1 MIILLIPLKYTSL
14 LIAAISKKI
23 VTIIVLGNHIY
34 EGGEI
39 VNDFDAI
46 YQQYGKT
53 VYCFLLSL
61 SRDESL
67 AEELTQ
73 ETMFRAIM
81 NINSFR
87 GDSKPSVWL
96 CQIGKNLYFE
106 WLKKSKRTIPIDD
119 SLATYDSGYD
129 IAEAFADKDIA
140 NQILKYL
147 HKLEEPYTEVFML
160 HALGDIP
167 LTRISQLF
175 GKSDSWARVTY
186 YRATAIITSKLKEGE
201 K

>member
-1 MIILLIPLKYTSL
+1 M
-14 LIAAISKKI
+14 
-23 VTIIVLGNHIY
+23 LGNLIY

-119 SLATYDSGYD
+119 LSLIHIS
-129 IAEAFADKDIA
+129 
-140 NQILKYL
+140 
-147 HKLEEPYTEVFML
+147 EP
-160 HALGDIP
+160 
-167 LTRISQLF
+167 TRP
-175 GKSDSWARVTY
+175 
-186 YRATAIITSKLKEGE
+186 
-201 K
+201 

>member
-1 MIILLIPLKYTSL
+1 MD
-14 LIAAISKKI
+14 
-23 VTIIVLGNHIY
+23 NF
-34 EGGEI
+34 EE
-39 VNDFDAI
+39 I

-53 VYCFLLSL
+53 VYYFLLSL
-61 SRDESL
+61 SRDEMLS
-67 AEELTQ
+67 EELTQ

-87 GDSKPSVWL
+87 GDCQISGWL
-96 CQIGKNLYFE
+96 CQIAKNLYFD
-106 WLKKSKRTIPIDD
+106 WLKKNKRTVPI
-119 SLATYDSGYD
+119 SED
-129 IAEAFADKDIA
+129 IVLQDNRKDIVTVLADKDIA
-140 NQILKYL
+140 DKILQYL
-147 HKLEEPYTEVFML
+147 HELDEPYKEVFTL

-186 YRATAIITSKLKEGE
+186 YRAKAIITSKLKEGE

>member
-1 MIILLIPLKYTSL
+1 MALPNR
-14 LIAAISKKI
+14 KKP
-23 VTIIVLGNHIY
+23 
-34 EGGEI
+34 
-39 VNDFDAI
+39 D
-46 YQQYGKT
+46 
-53 VYCFLLSL
+53 
-61 SRDESL
+61 
-67 AEELTQ
+67 
-73 ETMFRAIM
+73 
-81 NINSFR
+81 
-87 GDSKPSVWL
+87 
-96 CQIGKNLYFE
+96 FE

-147 HKLEEPYTEVFML
+147 HELEEPYKEVFML

-186 YRATAIITSKLKEGE
+186 YRAKAIITSKLEEGE